1 MTHCLVSMATVSNR
15 RLLTSH
21 DAQKTTLELQLCWED
36 VRMCVCMFVRLYVC
50 MYLCT
55 CMYVITM
62 YVCTC
67 MYVIT
72 MYVCTCVILCMYVC
86 MLKSSINSVH

>member
-1 MTHCLVSMATVSNR
+1 MATVSNR

-36 VRMCVCMFVRLYVC
+36 VRMCVCMYVC
-50 MYLCT
+50 ICI

-62 YVCTC
+62 S
-67 MYVIT
+67 

-86 MLKSSINSVH
+86 MNIP